1 MRNGVQKM
9 SNNAKRRMEPKRPL
23 GKTPAPLIHDER
35 EEFGKRLYQALLDA
49 DMSQSDLA
57 REVFNETRI
66 DPTTQYEVVV
76 GRDRISQYVKG
87 RQFPEPRTFKKI
99 CEVLGKK
106 PEELAPT
113 MVGSTIERESPSF
126 EIKMIGDR
134 IDAVL
139 LRINKIVPLALATKI
154 GEMIDAAEKKR

>member
-1 MRNGVQKM
+1 M
-9 SNNAKRRMEPKRPL
+9 SNNAKRRMAPKKPP
-23 GKTPAPLIHDER
+23 GKISAPLVHDER

-57 REVFNETRI
+57 REVFNETKE
-66 DPTTQYEVVV
+66 DPRTGYEIVI

-99 CEVLGKK
+99 CEVLGKRA
-106 PEELAPT
+106 EELAPA
-113 MVGSTIERESPSF
+113 MVGSTIERENPSF
-126 EIKMIGDR
+126 EIKMVGDR

-154 GEMIDAAEKKR
+154 GEMIDAAEKKK

>member
-1 MRNGVQKM
+1 M
-9 SNNAKRRMEPKRPL
+9 SNNAKRRIPSRQPPQSM
-23 GKTPAPLIHDER
+23 PAPLVADER
-35 EEFGKRLYQALLDA
+35 EEFGKRLYQALIDA

-57 REVFNETRI
+57 REVFNETKE
-66 DPTTQYEVVV
+66 DPRTGYEIVV

-106 PEELAPT
+106 PEELAPK
-113 MVGSTIERESPSF
+113 MVGSTIERENPSF
-126 EIKMIGDR
+126 EIRMVGDR

-139 LRINKIVPLALATKI
+139 LRINKIVPLSLATKI

>member
-1 MRNGVQKM
+1 M
-9 SNNAKRRMEPKRPL
+9 SYNTKRRIPSRKPAESL
-23 GKTPAPLIHDER
+23 PAPLVSDER
-35 EEFGKRLYQALLDA
+35 EEFGKRLYQALIDA

-57 REVFNETRI
+57 RAVFNETKE
-66 DPTTQYEVVV
+66 DPRTGYEIVV

-87 RQFPEPRTFKKI
+87 RQFPEPRAFKKI
-99 CEVLGKK
+99 CDVLKK
-106 PEELAPT
+106 RPEELAPK

-126 EIKMIGDR
+126 EIRMVGDR

-154 GEMIDAAEKKR
+154 GEMIDAAEKKK

>member
-1 MRNGVQKM
+1 V
-9 SNNAKRRMEPKRPL
+9 
-23 GKTPAPLIHDER
+23 I
-35 EEFGKRLYQALLDA
+35 
-49 DMSQSDLA
+49 
-57 REVFNETRI
+57 
-66 DPTTQYEVVV
+66 

-99 CEVLGKK
+99 CEVLGKRA
-106 PEELAPT
+106 EDLAPA
-113 MVGSTIERESPSF
+113 MVGSTIERENPSF
-126 EIKMIGDR
+126 EIKMVGDR